1 MVAQSRYL
9 KGEINLSVAQ
19 RKYFTEVAALADKT
33 VSVVTTTGKIFNGTL
48 IGINQDNMSLCLA
61 DAKDESANLLHR
73 VFLNGNVVAQIS
85 SAEKPFNLKALATR
99 LEKVFP
105 TMVKLYEDKGF
116 IWVMDKVKLTEKG
129 VVEGSGPAADRVQK
143 VYEQFMSEVKT

>member
-1 MVAQSRYL
+1 MVVQSRYL
-9 KGEINLSVAQ
+9 TGEINLSVAQ
-19 RKYFTEVAALADKT
+19 RKYFTEIAALADKT
-33 VSVVTTTGKIFNGTL
+33 VSVMTTTGKTFNGTL

-61 DAKDESANLLHR
+61 DAKDESRNLLHR
-73 VFLNGNVVAQIS
+73 VFLNGNMVAQIS
-85 SAEKPFNLKALATR
+85 SAEKPFDLKSLATR

-143 VYEQFMSEVKT
+143 VYEQFMIEVKT

>member
-1 MVAQSRYL
+1 M
-9 KGEINLSVAQ
+9 SVAQ
-19 RKYFTEVAALADKT
+19 RKYFTEIAALADKT
-33 VSVVTTTGKIFNGTL
+33 VAVVTTTGKTFNGTL

-61 DAKDESANLLHR
+61 DAKDESAKMSHR
-73 VFLNGNVVAQIS
+73 IFLNGNVVAQIS
-85 SAEKPFNLKALATR
+85 SAEKPFDLKALSGR

-143 VYEQFMSEVKT
+143 VYEQFMSEVKA

>member
-1 MVAQSRYL
+1 MVVQSRYL

-19 RKYFTEVAALADKT
+19 RKYFTEIAALADKT
-33 VSVVTTTGKIFNGTL
+33 VSVVTTTGKTFNGTL
-48 IGINQDNMSLCLA
+48 IGINQDNMSLCIA
-61 DAKDESANLLHR
+61 DAKDESGNLLHR

-85 SAEKPFNLKALATR
+85 SAEKPFDLKALATR

-143 VYEQFMSEVKT
+143 VYEQFMFEVKP